1 MDLIAYHS
9 FPPISTNTSLMSLM
23 SLLRKRFQLSR
34 IYCDDFGVG
43 FVGTAVGCWTETVTG
58 DRVGPWSVYV
68 LFQCYFADR
77 LVLFAMDM
85 LLLISLELNVV

>member
-1 MDLIAYHS
+1 
-9 FPPISTNTSLMSLM
+9 MSLM
-23 SLLRKRFQLSR
+23 SLLRKRFQLSC

-58 DRVGPWSVYV
+58 DRVGPLIVYV
-68 LFQCYFADR
+68 LFQCYFTDK
-77 LVLFAMDM
+77 LVLFAMDI